1 MISVLL
7 AVDDARFATGVAD
20 LASESGAFTVAQT
33 VTNAGELIAA
43 LELVDCDAIV
53 VHADL
58 RPLPVVDLAREIMA
72 RRPDVGLVLLTEQ
85 VDAEVLAAALRAGF
99 RGVARLP
106 LALEDLGAAVEA
118 AGSWSQAVRSRLTES
133 EHGAK
138 AARMLAVA
146 GAKGGVGT
154 TTVAVHLALQ
164 AARRTPERSVCL
176 VDFDLQ
182 AGDVR
187 SYLDLTH
194 RRSVADLVDV
204 ASDLTSRQLDES
216 LSAHPS
222 GLRVLLPPP
231 EGERAEDISGEVA
244 RRILGALRTRFDVVI
259 VDVGSVVTEGGA
271 VATELADE
279 TVIVTTPDVPSM
291 RAANRLLELWERLR
305 IRKDHVRVLVN
316 RFSRDSE
323 VQPELV
329 ARVVSAPV
337 LKSTLPSDFRA
348 LEAAANTGDATRLE
362 DGPVARGLDK
372 LVEEVR
378 VAPRR
383 QAGRRLRSL
392 GGRPATV
399 AAVRA
404 ETGGVSAELVGM
416 TYWIILVML
425 LLWQLVLAGYTAV
438 LGTHAARE
446 AAREL
451 AVTEL
456 ADEQLVAHLED
467 VARADLPPSFEQ
479 ALQLTLPEDDRVR
492 LSLRVPLLVPGI
504 WTPVRIAFEQE
515 TFRETATGGLRP
527 PEERGAA
534 CGGAHHRSDR
544 PSSLTLAV
552 GRCALRAQEVLS

>member
-1 MISVLL
+1 MIGVLL
-7 AVDDARFATGVAD
+7 AVDDVRFATGVAD
-20 LASESGAFTVAQT
+20 LAAESGAFTVAQT

-106 LALEDLGAAVEA
+106 LALEDLAAAVEA
-118 AGSWSQAVRSRLTES
+118 AGNWSQAVRSRLTEP

-154 TTVAVHLALQ
+154 TTVAVHLALH

-231 EGERAEDISGEVA
+231 EGERAEDITGDIA

-259 VDVGSVVTEGGA
+259 VDVGTIVTEGGA

-291 RAANRLLELWERLR
+291 RSANRLLQLWERLR

-316 RFSRDSE
+316 RYSRDSE

-329 ARVVSAPV
+329 ARVVDAPV

-383 QAGRRLRSL
+383 QAGRRLLSL
-392 GGRPATV
+392 SGRPAAV
-399 AAVRA
+399 AAGARGD
-404 ETGGVSAELVGM
+404 TGGVSAELVGM
-416 TYWIILVML
+416 TYWILLVML
-425 LLWQLVLAGYTAV
+425 LLWQFVLAGYTAV

-451 AVTEL
+451 AVSEL
-456 ADEQLVAHLED
+456 QDEQLVAHLED
-467 VARADLPPSFEQ
+467 VAREDLPASFEQ
-479 ALQLTLPEDDRVR
+479 ALELTLPEDDRVR

-504 WTPVRIAFEQE
+504 WTPVRIPFEQE
-515 TFRETATGGLRP
+515 TFRETATGGLQP
-527 PEERGAA
+527 
-534 CGGAHHRSDR
+534 
-544 PSSLTLAV
+544 
-552 GRCALRAQEVLS
+552 LRAQEVDL